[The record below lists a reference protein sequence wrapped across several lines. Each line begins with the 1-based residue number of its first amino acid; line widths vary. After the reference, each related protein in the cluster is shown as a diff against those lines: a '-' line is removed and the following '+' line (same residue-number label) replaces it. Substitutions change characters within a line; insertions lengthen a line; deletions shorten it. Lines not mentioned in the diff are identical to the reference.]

1 MGRVTPPPPNL
12 SRCTPIYLDRFTIK
26 SSTEESFLSFLS
38 RQEVGKSQLHS
49 D

>member
-12 SRCTPIYLDRFTIK
+12 NRCTPIYLDRFTIK
-26 SSTEESFLSFLS
+26 SSTEESFLS